1 MSKYLDT
8 SNKTQ
13 VDQIMAQCG
22 RSSRSSWAKSVR
34 SSFLDYYR
42 KCNPRVFFLEN
53 GWEKVPNWECFSV
66 NREKRLFLSVHVI
79 DCQNGRKET
88 KSGSN
93 VEDIFERRWFAR
105 TNIILW
111 PCLFGLHSAR
121 MQNKLRYGGQL
132 QGFVW
137 IWDTNWRKINIVLSV
152 KSEANIS

>member
-13 VDQIMAQCG
+13 VDQIMVQCG

-53 GWEKVPNWECFSV
+53 GWEKVPNWECFFV

-79 DCQNGRKET
+79 DIKMEGKKRNLDPMWK
-88 KSGSN
+88 
-93 VEDIFERRWFAR
+93 IF
-105 TNIILW
+105 L
-111 PCLFGLHSAR
+111 
-121 MQNKLRYGGQL
+121 KDVDLREPTSFFDHVYLGYIQRECK
-132 QGFVW
+132 
-137 IWDTNWRKINIVLSV
+137 TNWDMVDNYKDLFESEIPIGGKIKIVLFV